1 MSVQRLFGTN
11 GVRGVFG
18 KDLTLDL
25 ALRLSYALATYY
37 REGPLLLAYD
47 GRYSSPLIAD
57 VIKAGLNAMGI
68 DVHDAGLVPT
78 PCLQYC
84 TRRLGYRGGVMITAS
99 HNPPEYNGIK
109 VMASDGVEIP
119 REDELRIEEVY
130 FSNRFMES
138 RGIGIDKRLGDAV
151 GIYLQGII
159 SLVDIDRIRSKGMK
173 VVVDLG
179 NGAQAVAVPRML
191 EMLGCKVVT
200 LNERIDGSFPGR
212 GSEPTI
218 DNLGDL
224 ATKVRESNA
233 DLGVAYDGDGDRSIF
248 CDEEGNVYTGDRS
261 GALLVEQVL
270 TKEVQSGSGSR
281 NGNGN
286 GSRSGSR
293 ELKVVTPVN
302 SSMLIDIVAARY
314 GAKVIKTKVGSV
326 EVSRE
331 MVRAS
336 ALVGLEENGG
346 FMYSKHIPVRDGA
359 MSTALM
365 LEALASRGEP
375 LSKIMS
381 GYKRFY
387 QYKTK
392 FPCSREQASRVI
404 DALKGRSL
412 RVESIDGVKIW
423 VDDESWVMVR
433 QSGTEPIIRL
443 YAESSDEQR
452 LRSMVDSYTELI
464 RSLL

>member
-1 MSVQRLFGTN
+1 MSMRRLFGTN

-57 VIKAGLNAMGI
+57 VVKAGLNTMGI

-84 TRRLGYRGGVMITAS
+84 TKRLGYRGGVMITAS

-109 VMASDGVEIP
+109 VMASDGVEIA
-119 REDELRIEEVY
+119 REDEFMIEEIY
-130 FSNRFMES
+130 FSNKFMQS
-138 RGIGIDKRLGDAV
+138 KGIGRDERLNNAV
-151 GIYLQGII
+151 DIYLQGIT
-159 SLVDIDRIRSKGMK
+159 SLVDVDRIRSKGLK

-179 NGAQAVAVPRML
+179 NGAQAVAASRL
-191 EMLGCKVVT
+191 LNMLGCKVVA

-212 GSEPTI
+212 GSEPTV
-218 DNLGDL
+218 DNLGEL
-224 ATKVRESNA
+224 TTRVRDSSA

-248 CDEEGNVYTGDRS
+248 CDEQGNIYTGDRS
-261 GALLVEQVL
+261 GALLVEHVL
-270 TKEVQSGSGSR
+270 AKEVGV
-281 NGNGN
+281 NVN
-286 GSRSGSR
+286 
-293 ELKVVTPVN
+293 VVTPVN
-302 SSMLIDIVAARY
+302 SSMLIDIVATKY
-314 GAKVIKTKVGSV
+314 GAKVIKTRVGSV

-346 FMYSKHIPVRDGA
+346 FMYAKHIPVRDGA

-375 LSKIMS
+375 LSRIMS
-381 GYKRFY
+381 SYKRFY

-404 DALKGRSL
+404 DALRDKSL

-423 VDDESWVMVR
+423 VDDESWIMVR
-433 QSGTEPIIRL
+433 QSGTEPIMRL

-452 LRSMVDSYTELI
+452 LRSMVDSYMRMI
-464 RSLL
+464 MSLL

>member
-1 MSVQRLFGTN
+1 MSMRRLFGTN

-57 VIKAGLNAMGI
+57 VVKAGLNTMGI

-84 TRRLGYRGGVMITAS
+84 TKRLGYRGGVMITAS

-109 VMASDGVEIP
+109 VMASDGVEIA
-119 REDELRIEEVY
+119 REDEFMIEEIY
-130 FSNRFMES
+130 FSNKFMQS
-138 RGIGIDKRLGDAV
+138 KGIGRDERLNNAV
-151 GIYLQGII
+151 DIYLQGIT
-159 SLVDIDRIRSKGMK
+159 SLVDVDRIRGKGLK

-179 NGAQAVAVPRML
+179 NGAQAVAASRL
-191 EMLGCKVVT
+191 LNMLGCKVVA

-212 GSEPTI
+212 GSEPTV
-218 DNLGDL
+218 DNLGELTTRVKD
-224 ATKVRESNA
+224 SSA

-248 CDEEGNVYTGDRS
+248 CDEQGNIYTGDRS
-261 GALLVEQVL
+261 GALLVEHVL
-270 TKEVQSGSGSR
+270 AKEVQGVGV
-281 NGNGN
+281 NVN
-286 GSRSGSR
+286 
-293 ELKVVTPVN
+293 VVTPVN
-302 SSMLIDIVAARY
+302 SSMLIDIVATKY
-314 GAKVIKTKVGSV
+314 GAKVIKTRVGSV

-346 FMYSKHIPVRDGA
+346 FMYAKHIPVRDGA

-375 LSKIMS
+375 LSRIMS
-381 GYKRFY
+381 SYKRFY

-404 DALKGRSL
+404 DALRDKSL

-423 VDDESWVMVR
+423 VDDESWIMVR
-433 QSGTEPIIRL
+433 QSGTEPIMRL

-452 LRSMVDSYTELI
+452 LRSMVDSYMRMI
-464 RSLL
+464 MSLL

>member
-1 MSVQRLFGTN
+1 MSMRRLFGTN

-57 VIKAGLNAMGI
+57 VVKAGLNTMGI

-84 TRRLGYRGGVMITAS
+84 TKRLGYRGGVMITAS

-109 VMASDGVEIP
+109 VMASDGVEIA
-119 REDELRIEEVY
+119 REDEFMIEEIY
-130 FSNRFMES
+130 FSNKFMQS
-138 RGIGIDKRLGDAV
+138 KGIGRDERLNNAV
-151 GIYLQGII
+151 DIYLQGIT
-159 SLVDIDRIRSKGMK
+159 SLVDVDRIRSKGLK

-179 NGAQAVAVPRML
+179 NGAQAVAASRL
-191 EMLGCKVVT
+191 LNMLGCKVVA

-212 GSEPTI
+212 GSEPTV
-218 DNLGDL
+218 DNLGELTTRVKD
-224 ATKVRESNA
+224 SSA

-248 CDEEGNVYTGDRS
+248 CDEQGNIYTGDRS
-261 GALLVEQVL
+261 GALLVEHVL
-270 TKEVQSGSGSR
+270 AKEVQGVGV
-281 NGNGN
+281 NVN
-286 GSRSGSR
+286 
-293 ELKVVTPVN
+293 VVTPVN
-302 SSMLIDIVAARY
+302 SSMLIDIVATKY
-314 GAKVIKTKVGSV
+314 GAKVIKTRVGSV

-346 FMYSKHIPVRDGA
+346 FMYAKHIPVRDGA

-375 LSKIMS
+375 LSRIMS
-381 GYKRFY
+381 SYKRFY

-404 DALKGRSL
+404 DALRDKSL

-423 VDDESWVMVR
+423 VDDESWIMVR
-433 QSGTEPIIRL
+433 QSGTEPIMRL

-452 LRSMVDSYTELI
+452 LRSMVDSYMRMI
-464 RSLL
+464 MSLL

>member
-1 MSVQRLFGTN
+1 MSMRRLFGTN

-57 VIKAGLNAMGI
+57 VVKAGLNTMGI

-84 TRRLGYRGGVMITAS
+84 TKRLGYRGGVMITAS

-109 VMASDGVEIP
+109 VMASDGVEIA
-119 REDELRIEEVY
+119 REDEFMIEEIY
-130 FSNRFMES
+130 FSNKFMQS
-138 RGIGIDKRLGDAV
+138 KGIGRDERLNNAV
-151 GIYLQGII
+151 DIYLQGIT
-159 SLVDIDRIRSKGMK
+159 SLVDVDRIRGKGLK

-179 NGAQAVAVPRML
+179 NGAQAVAASRL
-191 EMLGCKVVT
+191 LNMLGCKVVA

-212 GSEPTI
+212 GSEPTV
-218 DNLGDL
+218 DNLGEL
-224 ATKVRESNA
+224 TTRVRDSSA

-248 CDEEGNVYTGDRS
+248 CDEQGNIYTGDRS
-261 GALLVEQVL
+261 GALLVEHVL
-270 TKEVQSGSGSR
+270 AKEVQGVGV
-281 NGNGN
+281 NVN
-286 GSRSGSR
+286 
-293 ELKVVTPVN
+293 VVTPVN
-302 SSMLIDIVAARY
+302 SSMLIDIVATKY
-314 GAKVIKTKVGSV
+314 GAKVIKTRVGSV

-346 FMYSKHIPVRDGA
+346 FMYAKHIPVRDGA

-375 LSKIMS
+375 LSRIMS
-381 GYKRFY
+381 SYKRFY

-404 DALKGRSL
+404 DALRDKSL

-423 VDDESWVMVR
+423 VDDESWIMVR
-433 QSGTEPIIRL
+433 QSGTEPIMRL

-452 LRSMVDSYTELI
+452 LRSMVDSYMRMI
-464 RSLL
+464 MSLL

>member
-1 MSVQRLFGTN
+1 MSLRRLFGTN

-47 GRYSSPLIAD
+47 GRYSSPLIAG

-68 DVHDAGLVPT
+68 DVYDAGLVPT

-119 REDELRIEEVY
+119 REDELRIEEIY
-130 FSNRFMES
+130 FSNRFIES
-138 RGIGIDKRLGDAV
+138 KGIGMDGRLGNAV
-151 GIYLQGII
+151 DIYLQGIT
-159 SLVDIDRIRSKGMK
+159 SLVDVDRIRSKSMK

-212 GSEPTI
+212 GSEPTV

-270 TKEVQSGSGSR
+270 AKEVRGG
-281 NGNGN
+281 
-286 GSRSGSR
+286 RSA

-314 GAKVIKTKVGSV
+314 GAKVVKTKVGSV

-331 MVRAS
+331 MVRTS

-359 MSTALM
+359 MSTALI
-365 LEALASRGEP
+365 LEALASRSEP

-392 FPCSREQASRVI
+392 FPCGREQASRII
-404 DALKGRSL
+404 DALKDRSL
-412 RVESIDGVKIW
+412 RVESVDGVKIW
-423 VDDESWVMVR
+423 VDDESWIMVR

-452 LRSMVDSYTELI
+452 LRSIVDSYMEMI

>member
-1 MSVQRLFGTN
+1 MSMRRLFGTN

-57 VIKAGLNAMGI
+57 VVKAGLNTMGI

-84 TRRLGYRGGVMITAS
+84 TKRLGYRGGVMITAS

-109 VMASDGVEIP
+109 VMASDGVEIA
-119 REDELRIEEVY
+119 REDEFMIEEIY
-130 FSNRFMES
+130 FSNKFMQS
-138 RGIGIDKRLGDAV
+138 KGIGRDERLNNAV
-151 GIYLQGII
+151 DIYLQGIT
-159 SLVDIDRIRSKGMK
+159 SLVDVDRIRSKGLK

-179 NGAQAVAVPRML
+179 NGAQAVAASRL
-191 EMLGCKVVT
+191 LNMLGCKVVA

-212 GSEPTI
+212 GSEPTV
-218 DNLGDL
+218 DNLGEL
-224 ATKVRESNA
+224 TTRVRDSSA

-248 CDEEGNVYTGDRS
+248 CDEQGNIYTGDRS
-261 GALLVEQVL
+261 GALLVEHVL
-270 TKEVQSGSGSR
+270 AKEVQGVGV
-281 NGNGN
+281 NVN
-286 GSRSGSR
+286 
-293 ELKVVTPVN
+293 VVTPVN
-302 SSMLIDIVAARY
+302 SSMLIDIVATKY
-314 GAKVIKTKVGSV
+314 GAKVIKTRVGSV

-346 FMYSKHIPVRDGA
+346 FMYAKHIPVRDGA

-375 LSKIMS
+375 LSRIMS
-381 GYKRFY
+381 SYKRFY

-404 DALKGRSL
+404 DALRDKSL

-423 VDDESWVMVR
+423 VDDESWIMVR
-433 QSGTEPIIRL
+433 QSGTEPIMRL

-452 LRSMVDSYTELI
+452 LRSMVDSYMRMI
-464 RSLL
+464 MSLL

>member
-1 MSVQRLFGTN
+1 MSMRRLFGTN

-57 VIKAGLNAMGI
+57 VVKAGLNTMGI

-84 TRRLGYRGGVMITAS
+84 TKRLGYRGGVMITAS

-109 VMASDGVEIP
+109 VMASDGVEIA
-119 REDELRIEEVY
+119 REDEFMIEEIY
-130 FSNRFMES
+130 FSNKFMQS
-138 RGIGIDKRLGDAV
+138 KGIGRDERLNNAV
-151 GIYLQGII
+151 DIYLQGIT
-159 SLVDIDRIRSKGMK
+159 SLVDVDRIRGKGLK

-179 NGAQAVAVPRML
+179 NGAQAVAASRL
-191 EMLGCKVVT
+191 LNMLGCKVVA

-212 GSEPTI
+212 GSEPTV
-218 DNLGDL
+218 DNLGEL
-224 ATKVRESNA
+224 TTRVRDSSA

-248 CDEEGNVYTGDRS
+248 CDEQGNIYTGDRS
-261 GALLVEQVL
+261 GALLVEHVL
-270 TKEVQSGSGSR
+270 AKGVGVEV
-281 NGNGN
+281 N
-286 GSRSGSR
+286 
-293 ELKVVTPVN
+293 VVTPVN
-302 SSMLIDIVAARY
+302 SSMLIDIVATKY
-314 GAKVIKTKVGSV
+314 GAKVIKTRVGSV

-346 FMYSKHIPVRDGA
+346 FMYAKHIPVRDGA

-375 LSKIMS
+375 LSRIMS
-381 GYKRFY
+381 SYKRFY

-404 DALKGRSL
+404 DALRDKSL

-423 VDDESWVMVR
+423 VDDESWIMVR
-433 QSGTEPIIRL
+433 QSGTEPIMRL

-452 LRSMVDSYTELI
+452 LRSMVDSYMRMI
-464 RSLL
+464 MSLL